1 MAKDVSPER
10 LELRKRAI
18 QLARKAGKPWRD
30 IGKDERRAF
39 VKRARIAGANASDTK
54 VPPAREPDP
63 ARKAAKAAA
72 TKEGRKWRELSRE
85 DRKKYIA
92 QARRA

>member
-10 LELRKRAI
+10 LAMRQRAI
-18 QLARKAGKPWRD
+18 QLARNAGKSWRD

-39 VKRARIAGANASDTK
+39 IKQARRGGSDASGTK
-54 VPPAREPDP
+54 VRPAKAPDP
-63 ARKAAKAAA
+63 ARQAAKAAA
-72 TKEGRKWRELSRE
+72 IKEGRKWRELSKE